1 MARESKRIAR
11 LIAVQNQLKAFH
23 EMRHAALVRQARE
36 AARDA
41 EEIGARKN
49 DGSSLA
55 HVFPELYDRGIA
67 RSLAARDRSEAA
79 AAAEAGKIAAQTAR
93 ANMLTRAYRAASG
106 AEERDAQEKAA
117 LESVERGLGRKSGD

>member
-23 EMRHAALVRQARE
+23 EMQRAALLRQAR
-36 AARDA
+36 AAELEA

-49 DGSSLA
+49 DGGSLA
-55 HVFPELYDRGIA
+55 HVFPELYERGIA
-67 RSLAARDRSEAA
+67 RSLAARDRSEVA
-79 AAAEAGKIAAQTAR
+79 AAAEAGKIAAQSAR

-106 AEERDAQEKAA
+106 AEEREAEEKAA
-117 LESVERGLGRKSGD
+117 LESVERGLGRKGGG